1 MGENGTVLQK
11 LRNSEAI
18 YVIMSGCTRMPYVVC
33 DEETFDDEIF
43 LFFNEEDAKKE
54 MKRLLEEKN
63 PVQVMKVEKQS
74 FLVFYLTLFPMGVNC
89 MVVDKGTKGQ
99 TSVQVED
106 LVRRPKEE
114 KMPDGKVRVENPQFH
129 LTALYFMQGMR
140 KQPAEEEKEKLQE
153 LYEEMMVH
161 FQEGSYIVAVK
172 EEKEVPILK
181 QKDGQIF
188 QPVFTDYPEFQKFQ
202 NFNKTDKFRAAV
214 VEAGK
219 IPEILTKEAVGV
231 TVNPFGVNLQLQMQ
245 KK

>member
-1 MGENGTVLQK
+1 MGENGTVLEK
-11 LRNSEAI
+11 LRNSEAV

-89 MVVDKGTKGQ
+89 MVVSKGTDEQ
-99 TSVQVED
+99 TSVQVDD
-106 LVRRPKEE
+106 LIRRPSEE
-114 KMPDGKVRVENPQFH
+114 EVPEGKARIENPQFH

-140 KQPAEEEKEKLQE
+140 KQPSEEEKEGLKA

-161 FQEGSYIVAVK
+161 FREGSYIVAVK
-172 EEKEVPILK
+172 EGKEVPILK
-181 QKDGQIF
+181 QKDGQVF

-202 NFNKTDKFRAAV
+202 NFNKTDKFRAAI
-214 VEAGK
+214 VEASK
-219 IPEILTKEAVGV
+219 IPEILTKEAAGV
-231 TVNPFGVNLQLQMQ
+231 TVNPFGMNLQLQMQ